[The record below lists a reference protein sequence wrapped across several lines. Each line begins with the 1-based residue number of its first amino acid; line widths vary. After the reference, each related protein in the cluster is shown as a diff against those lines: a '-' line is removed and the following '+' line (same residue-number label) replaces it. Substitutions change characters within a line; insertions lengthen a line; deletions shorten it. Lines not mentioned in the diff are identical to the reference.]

1 MRCIKCGTNLP
12 DQSMFC
18 PECGTMQRRQ
28 QNPQSN
34 RPPVNICRRCGARV
48 PERALFC
55 SECGNRMQPGADPVP
70 GQRPGGYRIQPEENA
85 DKNSGKAQKV
95 LLVVIAVLSVLL
107 VGGLIA
113 LGIQVLAPSER
124 GSEVTVSESKEEP
137 EKETGKEKAEKEEAE
152 KEEAEKEEKSE
163 HEEKESAD
171 ESPAEVIYEEAEGST
186 EEKPAA
192 EVVSE
197 DGNQIVNPSEE
208 QIAAAD
214 FNLFR
219 NRTAELGGV
228 MATEDGK
235 KGIRL
240 EKGISVY
247 GAGAGGKAVLLKNVE
262 FIPFNTKNA
271 KVTDTEI
278 VSIKDNTSLNA
289 RGKLSIVNNM
299 VCMFP
304 DSLNGSGGNAENTA
318 VNAPVQTAAAEPD
331 YILPQSQTQYL
342 TEADVRN
349 LSCREL
355 NYAKNEIYARRGR
368 KFDSPEL
375 QRYFNSKS
383 WYKGTIA
390 PSNFSESVFNEIEKA
405 NIRFLR
411 DKEYAMNPNG
421 YPLDQN

>member
-28 QNPQSN
+28 QNLQSG
-34 RPPVNICRRCGARV
+34 RPPVIICRRCGARV
-48 PERALFC
+48 SERALFC
-55 SECGNRMQPGADPVP
+55 PECGNRIQPGADPVP
-70 GQRPGGYRIQPEENA
+70 GQRPVGYRNLPEENG
-85 DKNSGKAQKV
+85 DNNSGKAQKV

-107 VGGLIA
+107 AGGLIA
-113 LGIQVLAPSER
+113 LGVQVLVPSEKE
-124 GSEVTVSESKEEP
+124 SEVTVSESKKET
-137 EKETGKEKAEKEEAE
+137 EKETGKEKEEA
-152 KEEAEKEEKSE
+152 KAEKEEKESGEGSE
-163 HEEKESAD
+163 EEI
-171 ESPAEVIYEEAEGST
+171 IYETEEDSP

-192 EVVSE
+192 EAVSE

-208 QIAAAD
+208 QIEAAD

-219 NRTAELGGV
+219 NRTAELAGV

-247 GAGAGGKAVLLKNVE
+247 GAGAGGKAILLKNVE

-278 VSIKDNTSLNA
+278 VSMKDNTVLNA
-289 RGKLSIVNNM
+289 RGKLSIISNM

-304 DSLNGSGGNAENTA
+304 DSLNGSGENAENA
-318 VNAPVQTAAAEPD
+318 AGNSSAGTAAAEPD

-342 TEADVRN
+342 TESDVRN

-368 KFDSPEL
+368 KFDSAEL

-383 WYKGTIA
+383 WYKGTID
-390 PSNFSESVFNEIEKA
+390 PNNFSESVFNEIEKA

-411 DKEYAMNPNG
+411 DKEYAMNPKG
-421 YPLDQN
+421 YPLDQNSN